1 MRDRLSTKSMSV
13 SSGGLAGRRCITRFS
28 LFIFCIVLNFSAIR
42 ARDAA
47 VEALDT
53 GIRGLELLSGG
64 EIFGGGAIM
73 LALSE
78 GLFAPCGTP
87 RPGEVIRPG
96 LGRSIDRFCFVLEL
110 LGGGFLIS
118 GFGCGR
124 SWADAALEFGIEL
137 PESEAALILRALTGT
152 RDVTGGLLSDI
163 GEAR

>member
-1 MRDRLSTKSMSV
+1 MSV
-13 SSGGLAGRRCITRFS
+13 NSGGLAGRRCVALFS

-47 VEALDT
+47 VEAFDT

-73 LALSE
+73 LARRD

-96 LGRSIDRFCFVLEL
+96 LGRSTDRFCFVMEFLTE
-110 LGGGFLIS
+110 GFLGS
-118 GFGCGR
+118 DFGCGR
-124 SWADAALEFGIEL
+124 SWADPVLEFGIEL
-137 PESEAALILRALTGT
+137 PESEAALILRALTGI
-152 RDVTGGLLSDI
+152 RDVTGVLRSDI